1 MNYKSFTQIVIL
13 GSSTFVPFMQ
23 LPAASRREVVEDLLD
38 IRIFSSMNLLIK
50 DKIRIIK
57 DEIRTLELKK
67 ESLNEKV
74 HMQREFIQKVEN
86 EAESNIEFKNKK
98 IDKLD
103 DEVASLMKK
112 TEYLDEEVKAQ
123 QLVLESYNGSS
134 DKFKEFNTIK
144 GKITQKISNIVKEHK
159 FFSENRV
166 CPTCEQDIE
175 ESFRLN
181 RIDDSQNKAEE
192 L

>member
-50 DKIRIIK
+50 DKIRVIK

-74 HMQREFIQKVEN
+74 HMQRVH
-86 EAESNIEFKNKK
+86 
-98 IDKLD
+98 
-103 DEVASLMKK
+103 
-112 TEYLDEEVKAQ
+112 T
-123 QLVLESYNGSS
+123 
-134 DKFKEFNTIK
+134 K
-144 GKITQKISNIVKEHK
+144 G
-159 FFSENRV
+159 
-166 CPTCEQDIE
+166 
-175 ESFRLN
+175 
-181 RIDDSQNKAEE
+181 
-192 L
+192 